1 VLEPLRVE
9 HAEEMAGVLGDD
21 RLHEFIGGAPLTRDG
36 LRRQY
41 ARQAAG
47 RSADGT
53 ESWLNWILRRRRD
66 HVAVGYVQATVSGDP
81 PAETAALAW
90 MIGLG
95 FQRQGYGREGAASAM
110 RALSGR
116 GIRSFTAN
124 IHPQHMAS
132 IALARDLGFRP
143 TGEWVDGEIVW
154 TTELSRSE
162 ASLPS

>member
-53 ESWLNWILRRRRD
+53 QSWLNWILRRRHD
-66 HVAVGYVQATVSGDP
+66 HVAVGYVQATVSGDAP
-81 PAETAALAW
+81 TETAALAW

-95 FQRQGYGREGAASAM
+95 FQGQGYGREGAACAM
-110 RALSGR
+110 QALSGR
-116 GIRSFTAN
+116 GIRSFTAS

-132 IALARDLGFRP
+132 IALARALGFRP
-143 TGEWVDGEIVW
+143 TGEWADGEIVW
-154 TTELSRSE
+154 ATVLSRGE